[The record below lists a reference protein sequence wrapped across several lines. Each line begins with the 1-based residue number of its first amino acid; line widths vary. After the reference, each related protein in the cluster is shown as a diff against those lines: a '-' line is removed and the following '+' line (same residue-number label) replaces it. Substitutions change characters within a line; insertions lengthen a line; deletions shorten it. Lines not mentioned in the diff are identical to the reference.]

1 MKAIVMTNNSPTNL
15 PKPPIKSPVK
25 GAGLTKPGVVI
36 LQFLLIAFVA
46 MVEIFFRSNV
56 GFVTG
61 VAIWAAYYGALIYGR
76 RGTTY
81 VAVVNPPIAFA
92 LATLFLLPTVGGISL
107 SFTRIGIDL
116 VTGLASVAPFLISGS
131 LFGWWYYFKE
141 RKQLLSSSL

>member
-1 MKAIVMTNNSPTNL
+1 MTNNSPTNL

-36 LQFLLIAFVA
+36 LQFILIAFVA

-76 RGTTY
+76 KGTTY

-107 SFTRIGIDL
+107 SFTRI
-116 VTGLASVAPFLISGS
+116 
-131 LFGWWYYFKE
+131 
-141 RKQLLSSSL
+141 